1 MRALL
6 LALPL
11 LLANTAAEDPVIPPT
26 IKSMLDAAM
35 QSGSEGDVAV
45 IVKYARNA
53 DPASADL
60 VVKIATD
67 WRNERLAQLESA
79 ARQLSPSQWE
89 YFRLH
94 HLEDVPIEDIARDA
108 HVSRDAIKSHLYR
121 ARKVLLAR

>member
-53 DPASADL
+53 ASG
-60 VVKIATD
+60 
-67 WRNERLAQLESA
+67 ERRPRGQDRDGLAQRSPR
-79 ARQLSPSQWE
+79 AR
-89 YFRLH
+89 R
-94 HLEDVPIEDIARDA
+94 IAR
-108 HVSRDAIKSHLYR
+108 S
-121 ARKVLLAR
+121 ARRTSSIW